1 MSKYK
6 PNFNDPRVL
15 NRIRHAYGFTKAVM
29 SIDKPSR
36 WGTRTIDKYYGQ
48 QQNKL
53 SQYLRNTL
61 LICTNTNYSKD
72 NGTVKEYKINPNGL
86 DFIRNILLG
95 IEDNYPTT
103 LSPSVLQVGGKVDVD
118 SVQHLFDEQVV
129 NEYCKRE
136 FGLQLRTLEFT
147 YTDKSHRL
155 WNPIQSVKKIYKKP
169 LLANHGLIYQYD
181 IETCAPTLIHQYSI
195 KCGNDLYTPAL
206 LDYINN
212 KHSIRERIA
221 NELEVSTD
229 IVKVIINALFC
240 GARIGNSREFAISQL
255 LNNDKARITWL
266 KEDQYIIDL
275 KQDIK
280 VCWSYIEPHTTIRY
294 KNNKKLPMSSRQ
306 KWNVY
311 FQLERCILDSISKY
325 LQQTN
330 NKYFLEH
337 DGFSTTDMVN
347 TNTLQEYIH
356 MDTGYMLN
364 FQLELNHVI
373 PPHSIP

>member
-1 MSKYK
+1 MKYK

-29 SIDKPSR
+29 SVDKPSR
-36 WGTRTIDKYYGQ
+36 WGTRTIDKYYGRCNNQ
-48 QQNKL
+48 L
-53 SQYLRNTL
+53 GRYLRNTL
-61 LICTNTNYSKD
+61 LICTNNNYSKD
-72 NGTVKEYKINPNGL
+72 NGTTKEYKINPNGL

-103 LSPSVLQVGGKVDVD
+103 LSPSVQQVGGKVYVD
-118 SVQHLFDEQVV
+118 SVCDLFDEQVV

-147 YTDKSHRL
+147 YTDKSNRL

-169 LLANHGLIYQYD
+169 LLACHGLIYQYD

-240 GARIGNSREFAISQL
+240 GARIGNSKEFAISQL

-275 KQDIK
+275 RSDIK
-280 VCWSYIEPHTTIRY
+280 TCWSYIEPNTTIRY
-294 KNNKKLPMSSRQ
+294 KNNKKLPMSSKQ
-306 KWNVY
+306 KWSVY